1 MNQFIHTL
9 NLLLVLFSSALPV
22 TICSNSTGGH
32 FVMDVIGASNSSAIN
47 ASGLNFSLLGTNTD
61 FNLVLLPKLSPG
73 NTTSTSDSSSGLDW
87 WEWALIAGAGVIL
100 IIMLILIAV
109 FYADFAG
116 IKKYMGYEKVGARI
130 DNTVRNQKVIEVELV
145 QPCAPYV

>member
-1 MNQFIHTL
+1 M
-9 NLLLVLFSSALPV
+9 
-22 TICSNSTGGH
+22 
-32 FVMDVIGASNSSAIN
+32 
-47 ASGLNFSLLGTNTD
+47 
-61 FNLVLLPKLSPG
+61 
-73 NTTSTSDSSSGLDW
+73 
-87 WEWALIAGAGVIL
+87 IAGAGVIL